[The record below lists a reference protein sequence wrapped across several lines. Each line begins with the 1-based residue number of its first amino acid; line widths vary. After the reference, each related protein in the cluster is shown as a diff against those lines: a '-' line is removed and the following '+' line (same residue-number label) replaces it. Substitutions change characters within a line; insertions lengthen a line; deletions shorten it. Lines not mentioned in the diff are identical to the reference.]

1 MMLPEPTVQSMQSTD
16 KSPTLAELRQL
27 STLRDLDGQALSQLA
42 GRLRIGQ
49 ARPGEVLLE
58 RGSND
63 DATLYLLQGR
73 LRLTADDGRSREFD
87 HQDPSAHD
95 PVARLRPS
103 HYQVTAVT
111 PVDFVRIDNQLLD
124 ELQAQHDTSV
134 LLESYEVSEEAEF
147 SGMSADN
154 QLMVQIYQ
162 DLNAD
167 SLVLPT
173 LPQIAVRIGHAMQD
187 PALDANKL
195 AKLISADPAIA
206 AKLLKAANSPRFGGK
221 VPINTLS
228 NAVARL
234 GLKTTHQL
242 VLSFAVQE
250 LFRTG
255 SGSLKQRMREL
266 WRHSRRVAAI
276 AHVLASKLDRHFDPA
291 VALLA
296 GLLHDIGVVA
306 ILSYARANPALTQ
319 DEQQLDEA
327 VRKLR
332 ASLGSA
338 IVRRWHLPEELAGV
352 AQEAEN
358 WQRESGRPADYAD
371 LVIIAQ
377 LHCFVGSPRAKQVP
391 RINAVPAFDKLD
403 LGKVTPDFSLH
414 LLEEAREEIL
424 EIEELL
430 GE

>member
-1 MMLPEPTVQSMQSTD
+1 VNF
-16 KSPTLAELRQL
+16 
-27 STLRDLDGQALSQLA
+27 
-42 GRLRIGQ
+42 LRI
-49 ARPGEVLLE
+49 
-58 RGSND
+58 D
-63 DATLYLLQGR
+63 DR
-73 LRLTADDGRSREFD
+73 
-87 HQDPSAHD
+87 
-95 PVARLRPS
+95 
-103 HYQVTAVT
+103 
-111 PVDFVRIDNQLLD
+111 LLD
-124 ELQAQHDTSV
+124 ELGPSHDSSV
-134 LLESYEVSEEAEF
+134 LSESYQVSEEIEF

-167 SLVLPT
+167 ALVLPT
-173 LPQIAVRIGHAMQD
+173 LPQIAARIGHAMQD
-187 PALDANKL
+187 PALDAERL

-221 VPINTLS
+221 VQINTLS

-234 GLKTTHQL
+234 GLQRTHQL

-255 SGSLKQRMREL
+255 SGTLKQHMREL

-276 AHVLASKLDRHFDPA
+276 AHVLASKLGERFDPA

-306 ILSYARANPALTQ
+306 ILSYARDNPALTQ

-327 VRKLR
+327 VAKLR

-338 IVRRWHLPEELAGV
+338 IIRHWHLPEELATV
-352 AQEAEN
+352 AQEAEK
-358 WQRESGRPADYAD
+358 WSRETGRPADYAD

-377 LHCFVGSPRAKQVP
+377 LHCFVGSPRADQVP
-391 RINAVPAFDKLD
+391 RINQVPAFDKLE
-403 LGKVTPDFSLH
+403 LGAVTPDFSLH
-414 LLEEAREEIL
+414 LLEEARAEIL
-424 EIEELL
+424 EIEGLL